1 VGYQLVNNGQVQ
13 YAVDWSVVDRL
24 LRGYWSAEM
33 RNSYSRVVKSSEASW
48 YNPASWALPEIAQLE
63 VDWDLVRAQARSG
76 SAIDAAQLRQR
87 GDRDMRSVAKEL
99 EWKVG
104 RGATLTTSFL
114 DTMGALQSD
123 NMARINR
130 AVSSY
135 ATQIEVAKFLRDT
148 SADGLMVGATL
159 LSGGAAAAVLTGGS
173 TMKGWARYQDTDN
186 VGAAVLTGVGNLVFV
201 AVPMEKWTLVIVQS
215 AWESGT
221 SLAEGKSF
229 VESLANGTLK
239 LAGPGSAKLVG
250 SLGVT
255 KMLQRAGIPIRIT
268 VAGADAAAKFV
279 DKLGGKMVQKQVVEK
294 RIGKPLIA
302 AALGGSSASSP
313 SAGEAPSASLVR
325 TSTFSDDLLLKF
337 AIVNMEKGIGWG
349 W

>member
-1 VGYQLVNNGQVQ
+1 VGYQLVSNGQVQ

-63 VDWDLVRAQARSG
+63 VDWDLVRAQATSG
-76 SAIDAAQLRQR
+76 SASDASELRQR

-104 RGATLTTSFL
+104 RSATLTTSFL

-123 NMARINR
+123 NMARINQ

-159 LSGGAAAAVLTGGS
+159 LSGGAAAAVLTG
-173 TMKGWARYQDTDN
+173 
-186 VGAAVLTGVGNLVFV
+186 VGNLVFV

-221 SLAEGKSF
+221 SLAEGKLF
-229 VESLANGTLK
+229 VESLANGALK
-239 LAGPGSAKLVG
+239 LTGPGSAMLVG

-255 KMLQRAGIPIRIT
+255 KMLQKAGIPLRIT
-268 VAGADAAAKFV
+268 VAGADVATNFV
-279 DKLGGKMVQKQVVEK
+279 DKLGGKVVQKQVVEK
-294 RIGKPLIA
+294 RVGKPLIA
-302 AALGGSSASSP
+302 AALGGSGASS
-313 SAGEAPSASLVR
+313 AAAREAPGGSLVR